1 MCLIFLI
8 FFIVNAALITQDWGA
23 VPEGTR
29 EGADTTAEF
38 QFVASEIG
46 MKEGARREG
55 VKSVK
60 ESAG

>member
-1 MCLIFLI
+1 MLCLSHKR
-8 FFIVNAALITQDWGA
+8 GA

-29 EGADTTAEF
+29 EGADTTAEI
-38 QFVASEIG
+38 QFVASGIG

>member
-1 MCLIFLI
+1 MLCLSHKR
-8 FFIVNAALITQDWGA
+8 GA

-29 EGADTTAEF
+29 EGTDTTAEI
-38 QFVASEIG
+38 QFVASGIG

>member
-1 MCLIFLI
+1 MSFLTD
-8 FFIVNAALITQDWGA
+8 FFYCKCCAYHTRVGA

-29 EGADTTAEF
+29 EGADTTAEI
-38 QFVASEIG
+38 QFVASGIG